1 MNVSNKIY
9 SIVGVYKYELY
20 WKQCV
25 NDAKEHIINTNVHI
39 QTKGQR
45 MWEDPAVDGIYEHQ
59 NGFVVPT
66 TRVGR
71 RRAYWKIY
79 FVYNNLSFS
88 WKF

>member
-45 MWEDPAVDGIYEHQ
+45 M
-59 NGFVVPT
+59 
-66 TRVGR
+66 
-71 RRAYWKIY
+71 
-79 FVYNNLSFS
+79 
-88 WKF
+88 